1 MSFKHAI
8 IASVMAYLHT
18 VFKLIKLIKKNVVT
32 QHADF
37 TGEAIEKSI
46 TKK

>member
-1 MSFKHAI
+1 
-8 IASVMAYLHT
+8 MAYLHT

-37 TGEAIEKSI
+37 TGEAIEKSV